1 MMPREEH
8 IMVIVAGHLIVAVEQ
23 RAAYLA
29 DARPVVEAARA
40 ADGCLDFSLSA
51 DLVDPAR
58 ILVFERWESPQAVE
72 AFRGGGPSGDQ
83 AAAILGGSVT
93 QYEVAAAHPLM

>member
-1 MMPREEH
+1 
-8 IMVIVAGHLIVAVEQ
+8 MVIVAGHLIVAAEQ
-23 RAAYLA
+23 RVAYLA
-29 DARPVVEAARA
+29 DAKPVVEAARA

-93 QYEVAAAHPLM
+93 QYEVASTHPLM